1 MEQAFKKINLD
12 WDNID
17 TVLLDMDGT
26 LLDLHFDNYYWHD
39 LLPEL
44 YAKNNSLSLSEG
56 KAKLI
61 VLQNK
66 VKGTLD
72 WYCLDYWTEILKIDI
87 KALKHEILHKII
99 FRPNALN
106 FLEYLKQRQKQGG
119 LQNYPALKIIM
130 ATNAHPDAIEIKMMK
145 AEMSQYFDFICSSH
159 ELGFAKEEQVFWQL
173 LMKKYQLSPSKCLFI
188 DDSLSVLNSA
198 KKFGIGSLLAI
209 DKPDSKKEKSDTTP
223 FEAVSNFSQLIIN
236 NKFTLDY

>member
-1 MEQAFKKINLD
+1 LKKINLD
-12 WDNID
+12 WNSID

-44 YAKNNSLSLSEG
+44 YAKNCGISLSDG

-61 VLQNK
+61 ALQNK

-72 WYCLDYWTEILKIDI
+72 WYCLDYWTETLKIDI
-87 KALKHEILHKII
+87 KKLKHEILHKIT
-99 FRPNALN
+99 FRPNAVK
-106 FLEYLKQRQKQGG
+106 FLESLKLIQKQRQHDSKKHST
-119 LQNYPALKIIM
+119 LKIIM

-145 AEMSQYFDFICSSH
+145 AEMSQYFDSICSSH
-159 ELGFAKEEQVFWQL
+159 ELGFAKEDQRFWHL
-173 LMKKYQLSPSKCLFI
+173 LMEKHQLSPSKCLFI
-188 DDSLSVLNSA
+188 DDSLPVLNSA

-209 DKPDSKKEKSDTTP
+209 DKPDSKKERNDTNP
-223 FEAVSNFSQLIIN
+223 FEAVSDFSQLI
-236 NKFTLDY
+236 